1 MFDTVIFVDSERRA
15 TAEDGSFL
23 ITDNSDLQV
32 ELRIASNSG
41 FDVSQPVDVVV
52 VTARGE
58 YPPIACILDADR
70 LGAATLPCF
79 GNADGSTCSIGITQ
93 GTIKTTTA
101 AKVPIYRSVKGAA
114 THQAE
119 PEEPEAQLP
128 LVDEVDGDFV
138 IRLTNASTGTRVRA
152 LLQTILDMLNQGA
165 QGASAYEIAVENGFE
180 GNETEWLASLV
191 GPQGPQGATGAQGPQ
206 GQAGATGAQGPQG
219 VPGADGTNGTD
230 GADGAPGA
238 TGTTFTPSVSSEGVI
253 SWTNDG
259 NMENPSPVNIKGPQ
273 GEPGVT
279 PAAYTS
285 NPAMDGTASAGSST
299 AYARGDHVHPT
310 DTSRLAT
317 NGNGNDITVERNAT
331 EAFFTDIPTEPIT
344 LQRLLAKLG
353 NWYTVIAAKADNV
366 EQIYIDTDGAVTQE
380 LRPNT
385 VYVFRGELTSLTL
398 TFGTPISG
406 IANLYQAFFFNGS
419 TAVNLML
426 PSGVSIGDFAPE
438 ADKLSEINIQYIGP
452 LDQTGTQRAE
462 YILRGDNR

>member
-1 MFDTVIFVDSERRA
+1 MFDTVVFVDSERRA

-32 ELRIASNSG
+32 ELRVASNSG

-70 LGAATLPCF
+70 IGAATLPCF

-114 THQAE
+114 SHQAE

-180 GNETEWLASLV
+180 GTEAEWLASLR
-191 GPQGPQGATGAQGPQ
+191 GPQGPQGETGAQGPQ

-219 VPGADGTNGTD
+219 ETGATGAQGPQGETGPAGVSPSVTVSKVGSVTTITATD
-230 GADGAPGA
+230 A
-238 TGTTFTPSVSSEGVI
+238 TGTTSAQIFDGATQDI
-253 SWTNDG
+253 SG
-259 NMENPSPVNIKGPQ
+259 
-273 GEPGVT
+273 
-279 PAAYTS
+279 
-285 NPAMDGTASAGSST
+285 
-299 AYARGDHVHPT
+299 
-310 DTSRLAT
+310 LA
-317 NGNGNDITVERNAT
+317 
-331 EAFFTDIPTEPIT
+331 
-344 LQRLLAKLG
+344 QK
-353 NWYTVIAAKADNV
+353 V

-385 VYVFRGELTSLTL
+385 VYVFGGELTSLTL
-398 TFGTPISG
+398 TLGTPIEG
-406 IANLYQAFFFNGS
+406 IANIYQVFFANGATPVTLS
-419 TAVNLML
+419 L
-426 PSGVSIGDFAPE
+426 PSSVDIGDFAPE
-438 ADKLSEINIQYIGP
+438 ANKVSEISIQRVGAFSELRDYCI
-452 LDQTGTQRAE
+452 A
-462 YILRGDNR
+462 RGDNR